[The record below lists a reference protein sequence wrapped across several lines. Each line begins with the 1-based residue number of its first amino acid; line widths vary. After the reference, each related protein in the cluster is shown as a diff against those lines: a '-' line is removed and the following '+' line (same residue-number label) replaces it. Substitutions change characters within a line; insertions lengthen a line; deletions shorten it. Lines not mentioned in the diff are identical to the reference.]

1 TVSYQIS
8 GRSVL
13 SCTAIIAGDVR
24 PDVEELDPTAE
35 IEACL
40 AQVESAL
47 KAGRLKLEIS
57 GDKVSDDLRART
69 TNSAKDR
76 AAGVLQRMLTGP
88 GADLDTAHLL
98 ASATL
103 SEVCPVKLVR
113 EADVGRWFSGRKPAT
128 ILVAGSSSSATR
140 SDATVNR
147 TYKLGFD
154 PADLPIAYVEVSSG
168 NSKQAFKPPAF
179 GPVTLAVD
187 SNKPVTVTSH
197 YTDGGPPYQTQ
208 LSPADE
214 PILMPKHLGFCLVSF
229 DGSRRKREGAQRMKL
244 QVKYS
249 PEGNGS
255 EDQHTIQWAFGD
267 WTDSWYVTARA
278 SNLAGVIEYSWQ
290 ETAADGTVTDHPAV
304 KTKEAEIK
312 I

>member
-1 TVSYQIS
+1 SI
-8 GRSVL
+8 L

-24 PDVEELDPTAE
+24 PDVEELDSTAE

-69 TNSAKDR
+69 TSSAKDR
-76 AAGVLQRMLTGP
+76 AAGVLQRMLAGR

-168 NSKQAFKPPAF
+168 NSKQAIKPPPL
-179 GPVTLAVD
+179 GPVTPPGD
-187 SNKPVTVTSH
+187 PKKPKTAPQPLP
-197 YTDGGPPYQTQ
+197 GG
-208 LSPADE
+208 
-214 PILMPKHLGFCLVSF
+214 
-229 DGSRRKREGAQRMKL
+229 R
-244 QVKYS
+244 
-249 PEGNGS
+249 
-255 EDQHTIQWAFGD
+255 
-267 WTDSWYVTARA
+267 
-278 SNLAGVIEYSWQ
+278 
-290 ETAADGTVTDHPAV
+290 PAV
-304 KTKEAEIK
+304 SNPVISCR
-312 I
+312 